1 MISLKSPDFHKIK
14 FKLPEKQEYSHSF
27 INVISKEQKKVDHR
41 CMIVENFKGYSESA
55 KIEDFIP
62 CIFLRNPNKTK
73 KILVY
78 FHGNSEDLGGAYQF
92 LQFMQ
97 YRIETHIIAVEYPG
111 YGVYKGTAT
120 EESVFNDA
128 HRVLEFIQKVLRYR
142 TQDIIVIGRS
152 IGTGPA

>member
-1 MISLKSPDFHKIK
+1 
-14 FKLPEKQEYSHSF
+14 
-27 INVISKEQKKVDHR
+27 
-41 CMIVENFKGYSESA
+41 MIVENFKGYSESA